1 MNTLNSKQGNIELA
15 YLILRLTIGVNIFV
29 HGLVRIPKLDAFN
42 VWMVDYFKDTFLPEF
57 MVSQLAY
64 AMPFMEFIVGALLII
79 GLFTRKALLAG
90 ALLMVVLIFGA
101 CLRENWE
108 WASFQLIYALFYF
121 ILSYLIDLNKFSI
134 DNMIQKNKKE

>member
-1 MNTLNSKQGNIELA
+1 MSTLTSKQGNIELA
-15 YLILRLTIGVNIFV
+15 YLILRLTMGVNIFV
-29 HGLVRIPKLDAFN
+29 HGLVRIPKLDSFS

-64 AMPFMEFIVGALLII
+64 SMPFMELIIGALLIV

-121 ILSYLIDLNKFSI
+121 VLSYFIDLNRFSI
-134 DNMIQKNKKE
+134 DTLFNKKLT